1 MGRRAGAIATALTLT
16 ALTLH
21 WHTTRL
27 DAAATVSPL
36 DRELVSWLNNER
48 QWNGIRRIPIDGD
61 LAAQAQL
68 QAQRMAHEQRLY
80 HTPQG
85 EMYWWMARGWD
96 DGVGENVGVTNGQGI
111 LALYGIHLGFVASP
125 GHRAIMLDPDYD
137 GVGVAVSQSADGRLW
152 YAQFYGGV

>member
-48 QWNGIRRIPIDGD
+48 QWNGIRRIPID
-61 LAAQAQL
+61 
-68 QAQRMAHEQRLY
+68 
-80 HTPQG
+80 
-85 EMYWWMARGWD
+85 
-96 DGVGENVGVTNGQGI
+96 GENVGVTNGQGI